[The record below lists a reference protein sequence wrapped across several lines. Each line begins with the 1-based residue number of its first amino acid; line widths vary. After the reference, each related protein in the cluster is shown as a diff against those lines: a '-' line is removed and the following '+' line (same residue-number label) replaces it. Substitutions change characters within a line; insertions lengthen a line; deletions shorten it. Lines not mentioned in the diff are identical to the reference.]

1 MAMEL
6 FLQQVASGV
15 VSGSIYAL
23 IALGYVIIYKATD
36 VVNFAQ
42 GDLMMAGA
50 YSGIVA
56 YSLLGLPF
64 GVALA
69 AAVAVGTILGL
80 AVGGTVSTM
89 LVRFKSSLVNTIILT
104 LSIGIVLNSL
114 AMLIFGPNPYPLPTS
129 FGKEPIIV
137 GGIRITPLSLMIIAF
152 SAVVMAALFAFFRYT
167 WVGKAMR
174 ATAQNRDAASLMG
187 IDVGRMFALSWTLG
201 SVLGALGGVLLA
213 PLIHAEPS
221 MGIVAVKAFAAAIIG
236 GFTSLPGAIVGGL
249 LLGILENLA
258 GGYLSMAF
266 KDGIAY
272 LVLGAILL
280 VKPTGFFE
288 RQAVRRV

>member
-1 MAMEL
+1 VEI
-6 FLQQVASGV
+6 FFQQVVSGV

-42 GDLMMAGA
+42 GDLVMVGA

-56 YSLLGLPF
+56 YSLLNLPF

-69 AAVAVGTILGL
+69 AAVAVGTLLGL
-80 AVGGTVSTM
+80 SVGGIVSTM
-89 LVRFKSSLVNTIILT
+89 LVRFRSSFVNTIIVT
-104 LSIGIVLNSL
+104 LSIGIVLNSG
-114 AMLIFGPNPYPLPTS
+114 AMLIFGPNPYPLSTS
-129 FGKEPIIV
+129 FGKEPLIF
-137 GGIRITPLSLMIIAF
+137 GGIRITPLNLMIIVF
-152 SAVVMAALFAFFRYT
+152 SAIIMAVLFLFFRYT
-167 WVGKAMR
+167 RVGKAMR
-174 ATAQNRDAASLMG
+174 ATAQNRAAASLMG
-187 IDVGRMFALSWTLG
+187 INVGRMFALSWTLG

-213 PLIHAEPS
+213 PLIHAEPG

-249 LLGILENLA
+249 FLGILENLG
-258 GGYLSMAF
+258 GGYVSTAF

-272 LVLGAILL
+272 LVLGVILL

-288 RQAVRRV
+288 RKAVRRV

>member
-1 MAMEL
+1 MEL
-6 FLQQVASGV
+6 FLQQVVSGV

-23 IALGYVIIYKATD
+23 IALGYVIIYKATE

-42 GDLMMAGA
+42 GDLLMVGA

-64 GVALA
+64 GVALLGA
-69 AAVAVGTILGL
+69 IAVGTVLGL
-80 AVGGTVSTM
+80 CIGGTISTM
-89 LVRFKSSLVNTIILT
+89 LVRFKSSLVNTIIVT
-104 LSIGIVLNSL
+104 LSIGIILNSS
-114 AMLIFGPNPYPLPTS
+114 AMLVFGPNPYPLQTS
-129 FGKEPIIV
+129 FGKEPLSF
-137 GGIRITPLSLMIIAF
+137 GGIRITPLNLMIIAF
-152 SAVVMAALFAFFRYT
+152 SGVIMAALFLFFRYT
-167 WVGKAMR
+167 HVGKGMR
-174 ATAQNRDAASLMG
+174 AMAQNRDAARLMG
-187 IDVGRMFALSWTLG
+187 INVGRMFALSWTLG

-236 GFTSLPGAIVGGL
+236 GFTSLPGAIVGGF

-258 GGYLSMAF
+258 GGYLSTAF

-272 LVLGAILL
+272 LVLGVILL